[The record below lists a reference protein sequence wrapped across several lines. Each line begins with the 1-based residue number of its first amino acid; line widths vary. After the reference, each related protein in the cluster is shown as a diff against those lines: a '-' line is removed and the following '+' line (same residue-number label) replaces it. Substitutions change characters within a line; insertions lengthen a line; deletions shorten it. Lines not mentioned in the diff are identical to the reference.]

1 VRVVGVIYVR
11 DELCS
16 LIISNEQFHSVEGFI
31 AKNNLL
37 CIIELFSFDFLD
49 PSPYTG
55 FASKIIESTLFYFF
69 CRALSFR
76 SRM

>member
-55 FASKIIESTLFYFF
+55 FVSWTSRVPFSISISYSK
-69 CRALSFR
+69 
-76 SRM
+76 